1 MFQTNQNGL
10 VAYKKQATLG
20 TPATGAGASLLR
32 LTGGNGLRLSKAAI
46 NSQEVRADGM
56 SPRGRHGSQ
65 KLAAAYN
72 AEVSLGSI
80 DPIIEACMRST
91 WDSIALTKTQADFTS
106 LTTGANTIIL
116 ASGNPITMGFRVHDI
131 IRCTGLPDAANN
143 GKNLRIT
150 GLSATTIT
158 VAETLV
164 VNAAA
169 DTTCSIT
176 RPGKRLINPATLSKA
191 YFTLEEYEGDIDQST
206 VAQDFVWG
214 SVKFTM
220 QPDGLLLAEVAGT
233 GTGQIQANATGASPY
248 FTAPAAPTDVPFSV
262 VDATIRLGGVDQVA
276 LTAFDMTLNI
286 PADGQSGVRL
296 RRAEI
301 CAGRLYRVD
310 HARHEHHGAAQR
322 PDQAFGFHRGDA
334 VHAARARRR
343 QYERAKGFPVH
354 RGAEFHP
361 RQRRSLGLLQAGRR
375 PHPEHQGPECARRR
389 RHQYGRRLRR
399 DHGLIPDVR
408 ALSVARPRSH
418 CCNRRQ
424 SLQDST
430 DLDLATLDARD
441 EGDLVIR
448 HPATLQPTGWTWTFY
463 GPGHPVTVA
472 LADRAT
478 RDALRKAQSRRQ
490 AQANG
495 RKWKDEE
502 PLEVETIRRDNVA
515 AIVERTKAF
524 SPVRLDGK
532 LIEFSPEAASALL
545 LDRKKGWLLTQVMEY
560 LSDEVNFIQP
570 SATS

>member
-1 MFQTNQNGL
+1 MVFQTNQNGL
-10 VAYKKQATLG
+10 VAYKKQAALG
-20 TPATGAGASLLR
+20 TPATAAGASLLR

-286 PADGQSGVRL
+286 QPMANPVFGSG
-296 RRAEI
+296 
-301 CAGRLYRVD
+301 
-310 HARHEHHGAAQR
+310 AQKY
-322 PDQAFGFHRGDA
+322 A
-334 VHAARARRR
+334 
-343 QYERAKGFPVH
+343 
-354 RGAEFHP
+354 
-361 RQRRSLGLLQAGRR
+361 
-375 PHPEHQGPECARRR
+375 
-389 RHQYGRRLRR
+389 
-399 DHGLIPDVR
+399 PDVFTGSIMLDMNIT
-408 ALSVARPRSH
+408 ALRSDLTKLSDFIAETPYTLHVLAVDNMSEPKDFLSIAVPNFTLGSVDPSAFSKQGGGRT
-418 CCNRRQ
+418 Q
-424 SLQDST
+424 SIK
-430 DLDLATLDARD
+430 
-441 EGDLVIR
+441 V
-448 HPATLQPTGWTWTFY
+448 PN
-463 GPGHPVTVA
+463 A
-472 LADRAT
+472 LAGVAT
-478 RDALRKAQSRRQ
+478 NTAGGYDATMVSFQ
-490 AQANG
+490 
-495 RKWKDEE
+495 
-502 PLEVETIRRDNVA
+502 T
-515 AIVERTKAF
+515 
-524 SPVRLDGK
+524 
-532 LIEFSPEAASALL
+532 SA
-545 LDRKKGWLLTQVMEY
+545 
-560 LSDEVNFIQP
+560 P
-570 SATS
+570 